1 MFRRLL
7 FSYMRT
13 SKLSFVSFSSTELN
27 STMKKLI
34 DSKEYKK
41 ALDIFYKQSQF
52 QTDASINMALKAS
65 TKLNDY
71 KRGMNIVK
79 QFSKDSLKNS
89 FIQTS
94 LIDFYSKSFTHS
106 FVQ

>member
-1 MFRRLL
+1 
-7 FSYMRT
+7 
-13 SKLSFVSFSSTELN
+13 
-27 STMKKLI
+27 MKKLI

>member
-1 MFRRLL
+1 
-7 FSYMRT
+7 
-13 SKLSFVSFSSTELN
+13 
-27 STMKKLI
+27 MKKLI

-52 QTDASINMALKAS
+52 QTNASINMALKAS

-71 KRGMNIVK
+71 KRGMNIIK
-79 QFSKDSLKNS
+79 QFSKDSLKNP

-94 LIDFYSKSFTHS
+94 LIDFYSKSFTYS